1 MSQFTAC
8 DHPDLPSLAQ
18 IHPSLIPPRLKES
31 CGPPN
36 GYFHA
41 HAPSL
46 PLVSTDLTDPHG
58 HNSNIHPVYSSTTPV
73 SHMVRPP
80 PASGARR
87 GAFHPPAS
95 VNDNDLFPPYTQA
108 GHQDLDELPANVV
121 PLPHPPPIQPT
132 PPHHPPLPCLPT
144 TPHMFTCNV
153 SFVLYGSRQNKQ
165 KKLVHKAIQ
174 SAKALALIF
183 DCRTITYASFLQQIG
198 VVASRDHSNAA
209 RVLNEGTNS
218 SPPTIFWT
226 AYINSNKDWPNSSP
240 RPLSDHTAFTSWID
254 SITVKKAN
262 KGGVSMSMQSP
273 GQKIAIAKG
282 NDLLAETVRRNEA
295 RAVTQASRARACLTQ
310 SGSLGTGSIDDIDS
324 EGDSCD
330 EEFEARAI
338 IKEDILNKY
347 KRNTGVDPSH
357 PVYPDPT
364 DINQYIILTP
374 ANVALW
380 AKAMHNQEP
389 GVSLLSPPGSI
400 KYYTRKPKRGLAG
413 HSDAAPQMNTADI
426 VATMMQVYQA
436 TTGFNP
442 PAPPPAPPPA
452 TTSGD
457 DPTLVG
463 NQVNPSVV
471 LGPGSVAENA
481 GSLLDYL
488 NFAGVSDPTKT
499 LDRLMRED
507 IDSYTMFAPGYL
519 RDADMDKLGL
529 SVGTLTRL
537 RGGVDPYHRSLT
549 HGRP

>member
-254 SITVKKAN
+254 RITVKKAN

-324 EGDSCD
+324 E
-330 EEFEARAI
+330 
-338 IKEDILNKY
+338 
-347 KRNTGVDPSH
+347 
-357 PVYPDPT
+357 
-364 DINQYIILTP
+364 
-374 ANVALW
+374 
-380 AKAMHNQEP
+380 HNQEP